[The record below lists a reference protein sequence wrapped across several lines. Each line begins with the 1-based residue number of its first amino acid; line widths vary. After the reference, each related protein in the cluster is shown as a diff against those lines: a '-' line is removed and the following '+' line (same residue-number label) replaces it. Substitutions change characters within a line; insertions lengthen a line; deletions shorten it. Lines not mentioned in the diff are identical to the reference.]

1 MTVPHIQHC
10 HERFMALM
18 MGSQSGQ
25 TASARLRAFSAL
37 KECDDVGTLAEVR
50 QEIRTNVC
58 VGADPKILRRIDNY
72 EETARDELIAA
83 QVMADTSYR
92 QDRFLQ
98 LAHKNAATRLA
109 AARGGCGGSGSGSGG
124 SGGSAKTDHSKSEQM
139 GKGGG
144 LASAATSYAHIAGG
158 NRFKAPK
165 SRLEYVEN

>member
-1 MTVPHIQHC
+1 MTVPHIQYC

-37 KECDDVGTLAEVR
+37 KECDDVGSLAEVR

-109 AARGGCGGSGSGSGG
+109 AARVGCGGSGSG